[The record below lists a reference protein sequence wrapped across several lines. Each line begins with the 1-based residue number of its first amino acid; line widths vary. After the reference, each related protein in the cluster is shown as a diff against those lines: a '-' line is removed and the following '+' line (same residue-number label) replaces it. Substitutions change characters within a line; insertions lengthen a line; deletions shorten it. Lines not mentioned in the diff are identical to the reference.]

1 MTPESIILAKRNKR
15 PNTREEIDYFVDS
28 FVRGAVKDYQMTAWM
43 MAICINGMNSEETA
57 NLTSAMV
64 RSGEVLDWNNFP
76 DGAASVDKHSTG
88 GVGDK
93 ISLILAPLVASFG
106 VKVPM
111 MAGRGLGHTGGTIDK
126 LESIGMRT
134 DVASEEF
141 RELVASVGA
150 AIVSPSKS
158 MVPADKQMYA
168 LRDVTGTVTSLPL
181 QTSSIMSKKLAENP
195 DSIVLDVKIGRA
207 AFQDSTSLKVL
218 CPVSPVVL
226 GLCPVSRGRDLAGA
240 PQDATVARWR
250 QTMRQMKAKI
260 LEVTVLYSCR
270 RWWGV
275 AVPRWAVVQSIR
287 FRPQNRLPQ
296 ASTGAAR
303 GINYFSPHLS
313 HDQSLI
319 LPCRGNID
327 WVIRRHFRRYRG
339 DL

>member
-1 MTPESIILAKRNKR
+1 MTPESIILKKRNKR
-15 PNTREEIDYFVDS
+15 PNTREEIDYFIDS
-28 FVRGAVKDYQMTAWM
+28 FVDGSVKDYQMTAWM

-64 RSGEVLDWNNFP
+64 RSGEVLDWHNFP

-134 DVASEEF
+134 SVASEEF

-195 DSIVLDVKIGRA
+195 DSLSKGPGSCAPTRQA
-207 AFQDSTSLKVL
+207 QR
-218 CPVSPVVL
+218 
-226 GLCPVSRGRDLAGA
+226 RGHE
-240 PQDATVARWR
+240 PQ
-250 QTMRQMKAKI
+250 Q
-260 LEVTVLYSCR
+260 
-270 RWWGV
+270 
-275 AVPRWAVVQSIR
+275 
-287 FRPQNRLPQ
+287 
-296 ASTGAAR
+296 
-303 GINYFSPHLS
+303 
-313 HDQSLI
+313 
-319 LPCRGNID
+319 
-327 WVIRRHFRRYRG
+327 
-339 DL
+339 

>member
-1 MTPESIILAKRNKR
+1 MLSDLNCQLIERII
-15 PNTREEIDYFVDS
+15 IVDG
-28 FVRGAVKDYQMTAWM
+28 FVRARKIRFQENSNKDAQILGSSSSCCPPAVR
-43 MAICINGMNSEETA
+43 
-57 NLTSAMV
+57 LTSRTR
-64 RSGEVLDWNNFP
+64 RSTPKMGDWYDQQIN
-76 DGAASVDKHSTG
+76 K
-88 GVGDK
+88 
-93 ISLILAPLVASFG
+93 
-106 VKVPM
+106 
-111 MAGRGLGHTGGTIDK
+111 
-126 LESIGMRT
+126 EQQ
-134 DVASEEF
+134 E
-141 RELVASVGA
+141 
-150 AIVSPSKS
+150 
-158 MVPADKQMYA
+158 
-168 LRDVTGTVTSLPL
+168 
-181 QTSSIMSKKLAENP
+181 KKLLT
-195 DSIVLDVKIGRA
+195 V
-207 AFQDSTSLKVL
+207 TSLKVL

-226 GLCPVSRGRDLAGA
+226 GLCPVSRGRDLTGA